1 MNAQEATVTLTI
13 ELDPELQATYNAEA
27 QRRGVDPGVVA
38 LEVLRAHRPAP
49 PPTQKK
55 LTVEEFHKMLDELAV
70 GSENLP
76 HLPDSALTREGIYGD
91 HL

>member
-1 MNAQEATVTLTI
+1 MTLTI
-13 ELDPELQATYNAEA
+13 ELDPELQAIYKAEA

-38 LEVLRAHRPAP
+38 LEILRTHRPAQAAA
-49 PPTQKK
+49 QKK

-70 GSENLP
+70 GAENLP

-91 HL
+91 HP